1 MLKTSEELVF
11 LIFDKFLVYLEFQK
25 QSFIDALIKIGS
37 ENMQDIYRRTPI
49 PNYDFK
55 ITLRR
60 GSSPVNL
67 LHINTS
73 GGLLLSFL
81 NFPI

>member
-1 MLKTSEELVF
+1 MLKSSEEWVF

-49 PNYDFK
+49 PNYDFNK
-55 ITLRR
+55 VAFRNHTKAWKF
-60 GSSPVNL
+60 SCK
-67 LHINTS
+67 
-73 GGLLLSFL
+73 FAAY
-81 NFPI
+81 